1 MKKIEYNTQEVDYS
15 TKMVK
20 YFEESFGTT
29 QEKLQNFPK
38 YISRQAL
45 TRFITKYELFK
56 KVLDVHGS
64 VVEGGVYHGSGLM
77 TFAQVSSILEP
88 VNFQRK
94 IIGFDTFAGFEDLT
108 KEDEKSKS
116 PVAHKGGL
124 AADTYEDLL
133 RCAGLYDE
141 NRFIG
146 HMGKIELVKGD
157 VKKTIPAYLE
167 EHPNLVIS
175 LLYLDFDVYEPTKI
189 ALEHLAERVP
199 KGGIIAFDE
208 LNSEDWPGETT
219 AVLEKLGINNLEI
232 KRFPFD
238 STPSYAVMK

>member
-189 ALEHLAERVP
+189 ALDRFLPRMPPGAIV
-199 KGGIIAFDE
+199 AFDE
-208 LNSEDWPGETT
+208 LDNPAWPGETL
-219 AVLEKLGINNLEI
+219 AYLEKMMAGNHRLA
-232 KRFPFD
+232 RFCFD
-238 STPSYAVMK
+238 PYVGYVVL